1 MQAKNNAVHKQKQ
14 RARDRAAGKK
24 TITLNLTADEVQKL
38 NLACR
43 LRNAGGEPYQAG
55 EYFALLLENDAAAL
69 VQQMRALK
77 PCGRCGKT
85 LPETCNGDNK
95 AEAACF
101 LNRDYRQLALTKLT
115 CQAGEFDALL
125 TQYRNAGGKL

>member
-1 MQAKNNAVHKQKQ
+1 MKNNAAYKHEQ

-24 TITLNLTADEVQKL
+24 TLTVNLSADEAQKL
-38 NLACR
+38 ELARR

-55 EYFALLLENDAAAL
+55 EYLALLLENDVAAL
-69 VQQMRALK
+69 VGQMKAIK

-85 LPETCNGDNK
+85 LPDTCGGDNK

-101 LNRDYRQLALTKLT
+101 LNRDYRQLALTNLT

-125 TQYRNAGGKL
+125 TQYRETGGKL